1 MMELGFENDI
11 DLLNQYQRIQTRKT
25 KDYKKF
31 LEIKQE
37 NKNQHLDI
45 ISSFWDVIVITA
57 IDSHQKEYYEQV
69 LKEKMN
75 QNQIPSFIPYV
86 VISDPVG
93 EKIGCGGSTLYVLK
107 TLSTIFTDDK
117 IKNMKIL
124 LLHAGGYSK
133 RLPNH
138 STTGKIFASIPCT
151 LGMGG
156 NNNNNNDEDE
166 SKLQACSMLEIKLII
181 LIDIPKRMK
190 PGVFLACS
198 DDIEL
203 FESNE
208 MSFNSSEDGTFIALS
223 QPGTLDIGV
232 GHGVFILDDVNQY
245 KPNQLNSCRKFIHK
259 PSKEKMKNE
268 NAILSNGLVLMDSC
282 YYFDH
287 KVFSILL
294 NYYNQNNPIN
304 CEIDAYSD
312 FLQPLGKSAEPNYF
326 QVKSNVTKFLPHLP
340 KEREKIYNFLN
351 SSKCKLEM
359 IPMSP
364 SAFIHIGTCH
374 EYIEHF
380 TINFPKLGFKNL
392 IFSEIDNSG
401 GSSGINNNNNS
412 VILHSILLNNLNTI
426 INDNSVIEYCN
437 FKGINK
443 LSIGNR
449 CIVSDLEFENYN
461 ELQQQTL
468 SSSNYSIEIP
478 SNSFIQ
484 TLSISSNRYVTI
496 FFGIDDD
503 LKSTTN
509 PKLFGI
515 PLKDYN
521 LNSINTS
528 DNNSLWNAPLFPI
541 SNISPKDSLL
551 KTLNSLQKTKQTN
564 FFSNNEQQPQQQQ
577 QSYYSIEQCLNEKDL
592 SKQFIRRSNLT
603 NEILN
608 LKNKK

>member
-1 MMELGFENDI
+1 MMELGFEDDI
-11 DLLNQYQRIQTRKT
+11 DLLKQYQSIQSRKT
-25 KDYKKF
+25 KDYKKY
-31 LEIKQE
+31 LPITEE
-37 NKNQHLDI
+37 NKNEYRDL

-57 IDSHQKEYYEQV
+57 IDSLQKEYYEQV
-69 LKEKMN
+69 LKEKMK
-75 QNQIPSFIPYV
+75 QKQIPSFIPYV
-86 VISDPVG
+86 VISDPIG

-107 TLSTIFTDDK
+107 TLSTMFGDDK

-151 LGMGG
+151 LGIDDD
-156 NNNNNNDEDE
+156 NNNNNKENE

-208 MSFNSSEDGTFIALS
+208 MSFDSSDDGTFIALS

-282 YYFDH
+282 YYFDN
-287 KVFSILL
+287 KVSSILL
-294 NYYNQNNPIN
+294 NYYNENNPIN

-312 FLQPLGKSAEPNYF
+312 FLQPLGKGAEPNYF
-326 QVKSNVTKFLPHLP
+326 QVKSNVTKYLEHLP

-392 IFSEIDNSG
+392 IFSEIDSKQQTDNMT
-401 GSSGINNNNNS
+401 NN
-412 VILHSILLNNLNTI
+412 VILHSILLNNLKIN
-426 INDNSVIEYCN
+426 INDNSVVEYCN

-449 CIVSDLEFENYN
+449 CIVSDLEFSDQN
-461 ELQQQTL
+461 QST
-468 SSSNYSIEIP
+468 SNLISVEIP

-484 TLSISSNRYVTI
+484 TLSISGDRYVTI

-503 LKSTTN
+503 LKSTLN

-515 PLKDYN
+515 PLKEYN
-521 LNSINTS
+521 LILNNSS
-528 DNNSLWNAPLFPI
+528 DGNSLWNAPLFPV
-541 SNISPKDSLL
+541 SSISPQDSLL
-551 KTLNSLQKTKQTN
+551 KTLNHLKQHQHQHH
-564 FFSNNEQQPQQQQ
+564 QQHQQHQQ
-577 QSYYSIEQCLNEKDL
+577 INLNSEKSFYFSIEQCLNEKDL